1 MTQIDAL
8 LIGFLSAIV
17 IFAVVFAGRQVWGVL
32 KTFPALQNSLH
43 MQYEATMQ
51 LVTAATAIGAEL
63 QYMRTLATAQ
73 ASQVQSADG
82 IPITTYTG
90 STPPGAIPQFPN
102 PILDRFPS
110 KPVPDAEPGDTDDVS
125 LTQTDEDMAQ
135 LEQIEKLRQQ
145 GIQVD
150 EPDVEHPGLTVESE

>member
-1 MTQIDAL
+1 MTTVDAL
-8 LIGFLSAIV
+8 LIGMLSAFIV
-17 IFAVVFAGRQVWGVL
+17 VAVVFTCWKAWQALKVIPLLESALNKLATDMLVL
-32 KTFPALQNSLH
+32 SESAKIIAQ
-43 MQYEATMQ
+43 
-51 LVTAATAIGAEL
+51 EL
-63 QYMRTLATAQ
+63 AYMRTLATAQ

-82 IPITTYTG
+82 VPITNYTG
-90 STPPGAIPQFPN
+90 STPQGAIPQFPS
-102 PILDRFPS
+102 PVFDRFPS

-125 LTQTDEDMAQ
+125 LSQTDEDMAQ

>member
-1 MTQIDAL
+1 MTTLDAI
-8 LIGFLSAIV
+8 LIGAFLGLAGMG
-17 IFAVVFAGRQVWGVL
+17 VFLASRAAWGIL
-32 KTFPALQNSLH
+32 KTIPDFRESLKAQH
-43 MQYEATMQ
+43 GATLKLVEEAN
-51 LVTAATAIGAEL
+51 AIGLEL

-73 ASQVQSADG
+73 ASQGQNAEVNVPG
-82 IPITTYTG
+82 FGVNLPPTPIP
-90 STPPGAIPQFPN
+90 SFPS
-102 PILDRFPS
+102 PVFDRFPS
-110 KPVPDAEPGDTDDVS
+110 KPVPDAELGDTDDVS

>member
-1 MTQIDAL
+1 MTTVDAL
-8 LIGFLSAIV
+8 LIGMLSAFIV
-17 IFAVVFAGRQVWGVL
+17 VGAIIAGRKIWDAL
-32 KTFPALQNSLH
+32 KVIPKLK
-43 MQYEATMQ
+43 ATMDRQ
-51 LVTAATAIGAEL
+51 VAETVILADAAKLIAMEL

-73 ASQVQSADG
+73 ASQGQNAEVNVPG
-82 IPITTYTG
+82 FGVNLPPTPIP
-90 STPPGAIPQFPN
+90 SFPS
-102 PILDRFPS
+102 PVLDRFPS

-125 LTQTDEDMAQ
+125 LSQTDEDMAQ

>member
-1 MTQIDAL
+1 MTTVDAL
-8 LIGFLSAIV
+8 LIGMLSAFIV
-17 IFAVVFAGRQVWGVL
+17 VGAIIAGRKIWDAL
-32 KTFPALQNSLH
+32 KVIPKLK
-43 MQYEATMQ
+43 ATMDRQ
-51 LVTAATAIGAEL
+51 VAETVILADAAKLIAMEL

-73 ASQVQSADG
+73 ASQGQNAEVNVPG
-82 IPITTYTG
+82 FGVNLPPTPIP
-90 STPPGAIPQFPN
+90 SFPS
-102 PILDRFPS
+102 PVFDRFPS
-110 KPVPDAEPGDTDDVS
+110 KPVPDAELGDTDDVS

>member
-1 MTQIDAL
+1 MAGMGVFLAL
-8 LIGFLSAIV
+8 RA
-17 IFAVVFAGRQVWGVL
+17 AWGIL
-32 KTFPALQNSLH
+32 KTIPDFRESLKAQH
-43 MQYEATMQ
+43 GATLKLVEEAN
-51 LVTAATAIGAEL
+51 AIGLEL

-73 ASQVQSADG
+73 ASQVQSVDG

-110 KPVPDAEPGDTDDVS
+110 KPVPDAELGDTDDVS